1 MTSDQQRRE
10 VAAKLRETC
19 DEIERTGN
27 GLTVWELTDI
37 LAIRDDDSGMIES
50 LNLDDARN
58 LADLI
63 EPEER
68 TCRMGEVK
76 TGEVADYR
84 DTDEI
89 IFHCKSCHTE
99 RGIFSY
105 DEDGNVYSARP
116 EYCPNCGAKVVDDD

>member
-1 MTSDQQRRE
+1 MISDEKRRE
-10 VAAKLRETC
+10 VAAELRKLADAECIRYAEEFYEELRE
-19 DEIERTGN
+19 I
-27 GLTVWELTDI
+27 V
-37 LAIRDDDSGMIES
+37 AIDFDGSFEGVANS
-50 LNLDDARN
+50 

-63 EPEER
+63 APEER
-68 TCRMGEVK
+68 TCRMDEVK